1 MVTLDRRPKP
11 RVAVIMK
18 KKPIKIQFFRPIWFI
33 FKPTIGE
40 INKLAI

>member
-1 MVTLDRRPKP
+1 MVTLDRRPNP

-18 KKPIKIQFFRPIWFI
+18 KKPIKMQFFRPIWFI